1 VRSNDLVISSKVK
14 AAIVDTKDLYLSAFK
29 VHTDRG
35 VVYLMGR
42 VTQREGKLAAEVARN
57 AASKIKK
64 VVKLF
69 EYITEDD
76 LKDLAPKPAAEP
88 PKDAVNKDTA
98 K

>member
-1 VRSNDLVISSKVK
+1 
-14 AAIVDTKDLYLSAFK
+14 
-29 VHTDRG
+29 
-35 VVYLMGR
+35 MGR

-76 LKDLAPKPAAEP
+76 LKDFSPRPAAEP
-88 PKDAVNKDTA
+88 AKDAASKDVA